1 MKIAQKLTPVFT
13 GATLL
18 VLLGIA
24 ISFWIFRQAEKSAEV
39 RQQTHTVI
47 NGASELFDK
56 LRDAEIGQRG
66 YLLTGNEAF
75 LAPYLAATNNI
86 NGDLG
91 RLHQL
96 TDNTAAQK
104 ILDTLT
110 PLIDAKLQVLSKAIE
125 LRRNHDAAGALAL
138 VADGSGKKLMD
149 DIRIEFKNFMAAEES
164 LQEKQEKEFQLSMR
178 RMFVVIVVASLLL
191 LLLMLLL
198 GYRMF
203 QEALQRTK
211 NLVHLETTILLKL
224 QETTN
229 NQLEQANAKLEHT
242 NLVLQDK
249 EEKLA
254 VTLNSIGDA
263 VITTDAKGCVA
274 LMNPVAEK
282 LTGWTQAQAE
292 GHAVNEIFDI
302 INKASRLPS
311 LVPVGEALA
320 HGTTQG
326 LANHTLLIARDGSE
340 YDIADSCAPI
350 RDRNNQ
356 VVGAVLV
363 FRNVTKEYALQQ
375 ALNDSATLVK
385 TMLNTIADGIIT
397 FHANDGIIQTANLAT
412 EQMFGYTAL
421 ELEGKNFSLLV
432 PELDLARQDG
442 HASLNDYRAS
452 DEARAIGHGREV
464 VGQHKNGNTLPI
476 EIAVSEMW
484 QGEQQ
489 FFTVILRDIA
499 IRKQHEAALAQLDQI
514 LRKKSIEL
522 ENAKAI
528 AEKANLAKSDFLSSM
543 SHELRTPLN
552 AILGFAQLIDSGT
565 PLPTP
570 SQKRS
575 IDHILQGGWYL
586 LELINE
592 ILDLALIESGKLS
605 LSLEP
610 VPLTEVM
617 HECEAMIEPQAKKH
631 GVTIIFPATA
641 LPHCVLADRTRIKQ
655 VIINLL
661 SNAVKYNKV
670 GGKVIVKC
678 TEPSQDIIRIAIE
691 DTGEGLSAEKIAQLF
706 QPFNRLGQESREVEG
721 TGIGLVMTKRLI
733 ELMGGEI
740 GLESTVGK
748 GSVFWVDI
756 KRTTASPIIAPV
768 INLSVATLTSA
779 PINHAMHTMLY
790 IEDNP
795 ANMMLVE
802 SLIERRSDIQLLRAT
817 DGLQGIAMARA
828 SLPNFILMDI
838 NLPGINGL
846 QAMMIL
852 AADPMTAHIPVIA
865 LSANAMPSDIEKGL
879 QAGFFSYL
887 SKPIKINEFMD
898 TLELVLLFL
907 KK

>member
-1 MKIAQKLTPVFT
+1 MTIAQKLTPIFT

-18 VLLGIA
+18 VFLGIA
-24 ISFWIFRQAEKSAEV
+24 ISFWIFRQAEKAAEV
-39 RQQTHTVI
+39 RQETHAVV
-47 NGASELFDK
+47 NSASELLDK

-66 YLLTGNEAF
+66 FLLTGNEEF
-75 LAPYLAATNNI
+75 LAPYLDATNHI
-86 NGDLG
+86 SGDIG

-96 TDNTAAQK
+96 VRNTAAQK
-104 ILDTLT
+104 NLETLD
-110 PLIDAKLQVLSKAIE
+110 PLFDAKLREMSKVIE
-125 LRRNHDAAGALAL
+125 LQRNHDVAGALAL
-138 VADGSGKKLMD
+138 IAQGHGKKLMD
-149 DIRIEFKNFMAAEES
+149 TIRVEFKNFMAIEES
-164 LQEKQEKEFQLSMR
+164 IQAQQEAEFQLSMR
-178 RMFVVIVVASLLL
+178 RMFGVIVIASLLL
-191 LLLMLLL
+191 LLLMLLFA
-198 GYRMF
+198 YWIF
-203 QEALQRTK
+203 QQALQRTK
-211 NLVHLETTILLKL
+211 DLVHLETRLLLKL

-229 NQLEQANAKLEHT
+229 NQLEHA

-249 EEKLA
+249 EEKLS
-254 VTLNSIGDA
+254 VTLCSIGDA
-263 VITTDAKGCVA
+263 VIATDANGCVA

-292 GHAVNEIFDI
+292 GHAVSEIFHI
-302 INKASRLPS
+302 INKATRQPS
-311 LVPVGEALA
+311 LIPVGEALA

-326 LANHTLLIARDGSE
+326 LANHTLLIARDGTE

-350 RDRNNQ
+350 RNRSNQ

-375 ALNDSATLVK
+375 ALNDSAALVQ
-385 TMLNTIADGIIT
+385 TMLNTVADGIIT
-397 FHANDGIIQTANLAT
+397 FHANDGAIQTVNQAA
-412 EQMFGYTAL
+412 EKMFGYSAL
-421 ELEGKNFSLLV
+421 ELSRENFSILV
-432 PELDLARQDG
+432 PELVLGDGDGELSLKHYSASAEALAV
-442 HASLNDYRAS
+442 
-452 DEARAIGHGREV
+452 GHGREV
-464 VGQHKNGNTLPI
+464 VGLHKNGNTLPI

-514 LRKKSIEL
+514 LQKKNIEL
-522 ENAKAI
+522 EGAKAI

-610 VPLTEVM
+610 VPLAEVM

-740 GLESTVGK
+740 DLESTVGK

-879 QAGFFSYL
+879 QAGFFRYL

>member
-1 MKIAQKLTPVFT
+1 MDIAYTFALTLV

-18 VLLGIA
+18 VLLFIY
-24 ISFWIFRQAEKSAEV
+24 WILQQA
-39 RQQTHTVI
+39 R
-47 NGASELFDK
+47 
-56 LRDAEIGQRG
+56 
-66 YLLTGNEAF
+66 
-75 LAPYLAATNNI
+75 
-86 NGDLG
+86 
-91 RLHQL
+91 
-96 TDNTAAQK
+96 
-104 ILDTLT
+104 
-110 PLIDAKLQVLSKAIE
+110 
-125 LRRNHDAAGALAL
+125 
-138 VADGSGKKLMD
+138 
-149 DIRIEFKNFMAAEES
+149 
-164 LQEKQEKEFQLSMR
+164 
-178 RMFVVIVVASLLL
+178 
-191 LLLMLLL
+191 
-198 GYRMF
+198 
-203 QEALQRTK
+203 QRTR
-211 NLVHLETTILLKL
+211 NLVHLETENLLKL
-224 QETTN
+224 QEITN
-229 NQLEQANAKLEHT
+229 SKLEQT

-249 EEKLA
+249 EEKLS
-254 VTLNSIGDA
+254 VTLSSIGDA
-263 VITTDAKGCVA
+263 VIATDAKGCVA
-274 LMNPVAEK
+274 LMNPIAEK

-292 GHAVNEIFDI
+292 GRAVSEIFDI
-302 INKASRLPS
+302 INKATRLPS
-311 LVPVGEALA
+311 IVPVGEALA
-320 HGTTQG
+320 HGITQG
-326 LANHTLLIARDGSE
+326 LANHTVLIARDGSE

-350 RDRNNQ
+350 RDRSDQ

-363 FRNVTKEYALQQ
+363 FRDVTKEYALQQ
-375 ALNDSATLVK
+375 ALRDSAALIQ
-385 TMLNTIADGIIT
+385 TMLNTVADGIIT
-397 FHANDGIIQTANLAT
+397 FHSNDGAIQTVNLAT

-421 ELEGKNFSLLV
+421 ELEGENFSLLV
-432 PELDLARQDG
+432 PELELARQDG
-442 HASLNDYRAS
+442 YASLTDYSAS
-452 DEARAIGHGREV
+452 AEAQAVGHGREV
-464 VGQHKNGNTLPI
+464 VGRHKNGNTLPV

-499 IRKQHEAALAQLDQI
+499 IRKQHEEALAKLDQI
-514 LRKKSIEL
+514 LQKKNIEL

-565 PLPTP
+565 PEPTP

-605 LSLEP
+605 LSMEATSLAD
-610 VPLTEVM
+610 VM
-617 HECEAMIEPQAKKH
+617 QECEAMIEPQAKKH
-631 GVTIIFPATA
+631 GTRIIFPATA
-641 LPHCVLADRTRIKQ
+641 LPYFVMADRTRMKQ
-655 VIINLL
+655 IIINLL

-670 GGKVIVKC
+670 GGSVVVKC
-678 TEPSQDIIRIAIE
+678 TERTADIIRISVE

-706 QPFNRLGQESREVEG
+706 QPFNRLGQECKEAEG

-740 GLESTVGK
+740 GMESTVGV

-756 KRTTASPIIAPV
+756 KRTAEAPV
-768 INLSVATLTSA
+768 FASTTNLATATLTSA
-779 PINHAMHTMLY
+779 SVNHALHTMLY

-828 SLPNFILMDI
+828 SLPDFILMDI

-865 LSANAMPSDIEKGL
+865 ISANAMPSDIEKGL
-879 QAGFFSYL
+879 AAGFFRYL

-898 TLELVLLFL
+898 TLELVLQFL
-907 KK
+907 KKETEKT

>member
-1 MKIAQKLTPVFT
+1 MDIAYTFALTLV

-18 VLLGIA
+18 VLLFIY
-24 ISFWIFRQAEKSAEV
+24 WILQQA
-39 RQQTHTVI
+39 R
-47 NGASELFDK
+47 
-56 LRDAEIGQRG
+56 
-66 YLLTGNEAF
+66 
-75 LAPYLAATNNI
+75 
-86 NGDLG
+86 
-91 RLHQL
+91 
-96 TDNTAAQK
+96 
-104 ILDTLT
+104 
-110 PLIDAKLQVLSKAIE
+110 
-125 LRRNHDAAGALAL
+125 
-138 VADGSGKKLMD
+138 
-149 DIRIEFKNFMAAEES
+149 
-164 LQEKQEKEFQLSMR
+164 
-178 RMFVVIVVASLLL
+178 
-191 LLLMLLL
+191 
-198 GYRMF
+198 
-203 QEALQRTK
+203 QRTR
-211 NLVHLETTILLKL
+211 NLVHLETENLLKL
-224 QETTN
+224 QEITN
-229 NQLEQANAKLEHT
+229 AKLEQANAKLEQT

-249 EEKLA
+249 EEKLS
-254 VTLNSIGDA
+254 VTLSSIGDA
-263 VITTDAKGCVA
+263 VIATDAKGCVA
-274 LMNPVAEK
+274 LMNPIAEK

-292 GHAVNEIFDI
+292 GRAVSEIFNI
-302 INKASRLPS
+302 INKATRLPS
-311 LVPVGEALA
+311 IVPVGEALA
-320 HGTTQG
+320 HGITQG
-326 LANHTLLIARDGSE
+326 LANHTVLIARDGTE

-350 RDRNNQ
+350 RDRSNE

-363 FRNVTKEYALQQ
+363 FRDVTQEYALQQ
-375 ALNDSATLVK
+375 ALRDSATLIQ
-385 TMLNTIADGIIT
+385 TMLNTVADGIIT
-397 FHANDGIIQTANLAT
+397 FHANDGAIQTVNQAA
-412 EQMFGYTAL
+412 EKMFGYSAL
-421 ELEGKNFSLLV
+421 ELSRENFSILI
-432 PELDLARQDG
+432 PELVLGDGDGESSLKHYSASAEALAV
-442 HASLNDYRAS
+442 
-452 DEARAIGHGREV
+452 GHGREV
-464 VGQHKNGNTLPI
+464 VGLHKNGNTLPI

-514 LRKKSIEL
+514 LQKKNIEL
-522 ENAKAI
+522 EGAKAV

-610 VPLTEVM
+610 VPLAEVM

-706 QPFNRLGQESREVEG
+706 QPFNRLGQECKEAEG

-748 GSVFWVDI
+748 GCVFWVDI
-756 KRTTASPIIAPV
+756 KRTTASPIIAPA
-768 INLSVATLTSA
+768 INLSAATLTST

-802 SLIERRSDIQLLRAT
+802 SLIERRSDIQLLRAK

-828 SLPNFILMDI
+828 SLPDFILMDI

-879 QAGFFSYL
+879 QAGFFRYL

>member
-229 NQLEQANAKLEHT
+229 NQLEHA

-249 EEKLA
+249 EEKLS
-254 VTLNSIGDA
+254 VTLCSIGDA
-263 VITTDAKGCVA
+263 VIATDANGCVA

-282 LTGWTQAQAE
+282 LTGWTQAEAE
-292 GHAVNEIFDI
+292 GHAVSEIFNI
-302 INKASRLPS
+302 INKATRKPS
-311 LVPVGEALA
+311 LIPVGEALA

-326 LANHTLLIARDGSE
+326 LANHTLLIARDGTE

-350 RDRNNQ
+350 RDRNNE

-363 FRNVTKEYALQQ
+363 FRNVTKEYVLQK
-375 ALNDSATLVK
+375 ALNDSAALVQN
-385 TMLNTIADGIIT
+385 MLNTVADGIIT
-397 FHANDGIIQTANLAT
+397 FHANDGAIQTVNQAA
-412 EQMFGYTAL
+412 EKMFGYSAL
-421 ELEGKNFSLLV
+421 ELSRENFSILV
-432 PELDLARQDG
+432 PELVLGDGDGELSLKHYSASAEALAV
-442 HASLNDYRAS
+442 
-452 DEARAIGHGREV
+452 GHGREV
-464 VGQHKNGNTLPI
+464 VGLHKNGNTLPI

-514 LRKKSIEL
+514 LQKKNIEL
-522 ENAKAI
+522 ESAKAV